1 MSLWL
6 VTGEPSRP
14 SVSKPQGRGLFRRE
28 SLKRLAIVGAG
39 GHGKVVAETAEFC
52 GWQHIEFFDDNW
64 PARTANSHWA
74 ITGDISLLLRRMA
87 EFDGVV
93 VAIGSNSVRH
103 SKSIELENG
112 GARLTTLVH
121 PSATVSP
128 RARIGAGSVVF
139 AGVVVNVDATVG
151 QGAILNTGC
160 SIDHDC
166 HLESFVHISPGA
178 RLAGGVAVGDLSWVG
193 IGATVIQSV
202 RIGKKVTV
210 GAGAVVVGEVADL
223 LTVVGVPAKAL

>member
-1 MSLWL
+1 
-6 VTGEPSRP
+6 
-14 SVSKPQGRGLFRRE
+14 
-28 SLKRLAIVGAG
+28 LKRLAIVGAG
-39 GHGKVVAETAEFC
+39 GHGKVVAETAEYC
-52 GWQHIEFFDDNW
+52 GWQQIEFFDDNW
-64 PARTANSHWA
+64 PARTANGYWA
-74 ITGDISLLLRRMA
+74 ISGDMSMLLSRMA

-103 SKSIELENG
+103 SKSIELV
-112 GARLTTLVH
+112 GAGAHLVTLVH

-128 RARIGAGSVVF
+128 RAMIGAGSVVF
-139 AGVVVNVDATVG
+139 AGVVVNVDAIVG

-178 RLAGGVAVGDLSWVG
+178 RLAGGVVIGELSWVG
-193 IGATVIQSV
+193 MGATVIQSV
-202 RIGKKVTV
+202 RVGKKVTV

-223 LTVVGVPAKAL
+223 LTVAGVPAKVL